1 MYPNKREGK
10 TSDDAKRLESYFS
23 DNSIPNNLIL
33 NTPDQKVSLTH
44 AILVSD
50 YILNA
55 LSTAGLEAVI
65 LGKPVISFKNS
76 FNTSYPA
83 ELNRY
88 LRTSTLSLKDLNN
101 SSFTQQ
107 ENDLLVAFRWLYF
120 RYYRRTLKVNLAYR
134 FFYSNYLRLVKK
146 MNSESDVYSMNN
158 RIIKFI
164 EYSLVKVNYFISIL
178 FHKVSVFK
186 SFIDGIKIKLKIE
199 SQAAT
204 ILKIRMVIEKKLV
217 VWLITVLKKVVIL
230 G

>member
-1 MYPNKREGK
+1 
-10 TSDDAKRLESYFS
+10 
-23 DNSIPNNLIL
+23 
-33 NTPDQKVSLTH
+33 
-44 AILVSD
+44 
-50 YILNA
+50 
-55 LSTAGLEAVI
+55 
-65 LGKPVISFKNS
+65 
-76 FNTSYPA
+76 
-83 ELNRY
+83 
-88 LRTSTLSLKDLNN
+88 
-101 SSFTQQ
+101 
-107 ENDLLVAFRWLYF
+107 
-120 RYYRRTLKVNLAYR
+120 
-134 FFYSNYLRLVKK
+134 